1 MGSAGL
7 KWLLEVLAT
16 LRTPHINPQGFIQH
30 FRDGYRALEVSGMK
44 NDRGCYIEISEFHSG
59 SQQGGIR
66 VPEGRRGA
74 GWAFFEREL
83 RRYFLSGNSSPTAV
97 SSMGRTLP
105 KKLGDRKISGRKHDL
120 GKSIACEIAGGNRD
134 LGKGL
139 DSGYVSKWV
148 EKHRFPLVADAPRP
162 TRRCDFIWK
171 SLNKTLRISRNE
183 DGSRVVKWA
192 SLAGPSNKAIET
204 TVRTEQKG
212 DPQTSTK
219 TSKQDPP
226 PSPEVVQQISS
237 VGIYEDKS
245 LSGDEDEKYPTTPL
259 AQSLSDGEESEEAEM
274 LSEKGEGS
282 EKGLVTFNGLD
293 MEVSALDE
301 LGFKDKE
308 RDTGPL
314 LLGSSVEIGSPVTPL
329 PVISVKSPDTVQR
342 PITCEPLARI
352 DPVGFA
358 EFTAQYSGDVFALEE
373 AMSVW
378 VEQTYKSFGKLVG
391 MPIVEF
397 ESEVIALL
405 RRIDTER
412 KKIRLESRPRRPPS
426 STRKGTRELRNLIST
441 INYEGKKVASIC

>member
-1 MGSAGL
+1 
-7 KWLLEVLAT
+7 
-16 LRTPHINPQGFIQH
+16 
-30 FRDGYRALEVSGMK
+30 
-44 NDRGCYIEISEFHSG
+44 
-59 SQQGGIR
+59 
-66 VPEGRRGA
+66 
-74 GWAFFEREL
+74 
-83 RRYFLSGNSSPTAV
+83 
-97 SSMGRTLP
+97 
-105 KKLGDRKISGRKHDL
+105 
-120 GKSIACEIAGGNRD
+120 
-134 LGKGL
+134 
-139 DSGYVSKWV
+139 
-148 EKHRFPLVADAPRP
+148 
-162 TRRCDFIWK
+162 
-171 SLNKTLRISRNE
+171 
-183 DGSRVVKWA
+183 
-192 SLAGPSNKAIET
+192 
-204 TVRTEQKG
+204 
-212 DPQTSTK
+212 
-219 TSKQDPP
+219 
-226 PSPEVVQQISS
+226 
-237 VGIYEDKS
+237 
-245 LSGDEDEKYPTTPL
+245 
-259 AQSLSDGEESEEAEM
+259 M

-329 PVISVKSPDTVQR
+329 PVILVKSPDRVQR